1 MKSLF
6 SERQTSIEGF
16 YTNVAFPGSQAA
28 TRSNTTSDA
37 VYKARKMLEQD
48 NKLDEKVTKLNEV
61 GKAIQDG
68 VAKYKDRSSRLLSQ
82 IKTDASQQ
90 DKLRLSNI
98 IINRLYTTP
107 ELNTNVRVV
116 ALGGSDKTMDQKEIE
131 KGNPGD
137 PTVHW
142 AFKKMYRK
150 IPDNEQYKVQGGLTT
165 NYYGQLSKLKYM
177 VKNQGKKLTFNEC
190 KELAAQ
196 QGHFIIGLTNTE
208 VKDGVYRSTC
218 LMPSLDDFMNMEK
231 NSYGDTKKNPRIVSI
246 NDLGSQKLT
255 FIVRDGEVGQTPV
268 YSFNSAIAK
277 QGNYTPGNDKY
288 LYPAFS
294 FEGIYNL
301 DTNLVADYDKN
312 KTAKSTQL
320 VEVVEGSIFDA
331 ARQAKAMG
339 ASFFA
344 MSNMGGTTASQG
356 EIGANSVSKDR
367 RRRAG
372 TIYIIKDLSDVKKSG
387 SAAQDTVFKYG
398 PEDES
403 MAMGTPMYEQEYIL
417 AIQGSEKSSVAV
429 YRIAS
434 SEDNMALV
442 HKGAVNVE
450 SIPFDSKLPEDTTLG
465 GIQQSLGT
473 GAGMGILNRRSISL
487 SEWKKIQTDPT
498 SQRALDGWV
507 TKAVENASKYNFPYM
522 GFFFRYIDNSTG
534 ELIAFGTP
542 SNSPTTDNT
551 FAIKDN
557 NGITYGTA
565 NTITYYMLVEK
576 GTENNFGFPRFSQF
590 LNGVGYVDR
599 KKFLRPYPPEMLDP
613 EDVNETDY
621 EMLNNTTSEYFNMD
635 NLPLSELQN
644 VRMTIPACR
653 NLCNKYYKECK
664 AFVFDAGAR
673 TVGMTGVRDGT
684 IVPKCSLKTIDPTIY
699 SWGTEKQ
706 EYSRMYKKIPQID
719 NNWTCTKK
727 VQSLPAS
734 YLLAG
739 QSQFLGT
746 GKYIGI
752 DEEDNIITPLK
763 KGEFMDKDEKC
774 GTWRAY
780 DQDAQAMRRM
790 QANIGKNIEA
800 YVELLGELK
809 TYNKD
814 LLQRAEINQ
823 PMVDDSVR
831 QYNEIIEQISQYSQ
845 SGEFRIDKYKT
856 QMADLSRKSD
866 TYIYILWLAIAVI
879 VVFFAIRAIMKIKS
893 Q

>member
-1 MKSLF
+1 M
-6 SERQTSIEGF
+6 
-16 YTNVAFPGSQAA
+16 
-28 TRSNTTSDA
+28 
-37 VYKARKMLEQD
+37 YKARKMLEQD
-48 NKLDEKVTKLNEV
+48 NKLDEKVAKLNEV

-82 IKTDASQQ
+82 IKSDSAQQ

-116 ALGGSDKTMDQKEIE
+116 ALGESDKTMDQKEIE
-131 KGNPGD
+131 NGNPGE

-150 IPDNEQYKVQGGLTT
+150 IPDDEQYKVQGGLTT

-246 NDLGSQKLT
+246 NDLGSQKLS

-288 LYPAFS
+288 SYPAFS

-301 DTNLVADYDKN
+301 DPNLVVKYDQN
-312 KTAKSTQL
+312 KTTKSTQL

-331 ARQAKAMG
+331 ARQAKGMG

-344 MSNMGGTTASQG
+344 MSNMGGTPPSQG
-356 EIGANSVSKDR
+356 EIGADSVSTDKK
-367 RRRAG
+367 RRAG
-372 TIYIIKDLSDVKKSG
+372 TIYIIKDLSAVKKSG

-398 PEDES
+398 PEEPS
-403 MAMGTPMYEQEYIL
+403 MVMGAPLYEQQYIL

-450 SIPFDSKLPEDTTLG
+450 SIPFDSKLPEDSTLG
-465 GIQQSLGT
+465 GVQQSLGT
-473 GAGMGILNRRSISL
+473 GAGMGILNRRTISL

-522 GFFFRYIDNSTG
+522 GFFFRYIDNASG

-576 GTENNFGFPRFSQF
+576 GTENTR
-590 LNGVGYVDR
+590 
-599 KKFLRPYPPEMLDP
+599 
-613 EDVNETDY
+613 
-621 EMLNNTTSEYFNMD
+621 
-635 NLPLSELQN
+635 
-644 VRMTIPACR
+644 
-653 NLCNKYYKECK
+653 
-664 AFVFDAGAR
+664 
-673 TVGMTGVRDGT
+673 
-684 IVPKCSLKTIDPTIY
+684 
-699 SWGTEKQ
+699 
-706 EYSRMYKKIPQID
+706 
-719 NNWTCTKK
+719 
-727 VQSLPAS
+727 
-734 YLLAG
+734 
-739 QSQFLGT
+739 
-746 GKYIGI
+746 
-752 DEEDNIITPLK
+752 
-763 KGEFMDKDEKC
+763 
-774 GTWRAY
+774 
-780 DQDAQAMRRM
+780 
-790 QANIGKNIEA
+790 
-800 YVELLGELK
+800 
-809 TYNKD
+809 
-814 LLQRAEINQ
+814 
-823 PMVDDSVR
+823 
-831 QYNEIIEQISQYSQ
+831 IS
-845 SGEFRIDKYKT
+845 
-856 QMADLSRKSD
+856 
-866 TYIYILWLAIAVI
+866 
-879 VVFFAIRAIMKIKS
+879 
-893 Q
+893 